1 MFGFRGEPHLCKIS
15 TSCDVAANGGECL
28 VALMKLGDTGCD
40 CIRFFVNEEWCS
52 LLFSI
57 HKINNIFNEI
67 L

>member
-1 MFGFRGEPHLCKIS
+1 MFGFRGEPHLCKSS

-28 VALMKLGDTGCD
+28 VALMKLGDTGRD
-40 CIRFFVNEEWCS
+40 CICFFVNEEWCS
-52 LLFSI
+52 LSFSI